1 MRPEINLLTAPSPA
15 SLPLEIVERKGG
27 VGHPDTICDAL
38 AEHLSVALSRIYL
51 ERFGAVQHH
60 NVDKGLLWGG
70 AARPAFGGGEMCAPI
85 ELHLGGRA
93 TVAVRDERL
102 PVEELAVESSRA
114 WLRANLRFLDPDRHV
129 RIIPRIHATSAE
141 LAALF
146 ARQSEAGVPLAND
159 TSFGVG
165 FAPLD
170 ELERIVLAVERR
182 LNAVTV
188 KQAHPEIGEDVK
200 VMGARRGRAI
210 LLTVACALV
219 DRHVSSLA
227 DYRAKKASVAELAL
241 DAARGIGSSPVDVQV
256 NTADG
261 DTPESIY
268 LTVTGLSVESGDDGQ
283 VGRGQSGE
291 RLDHAVAAD
300 EPRGRCWQ
308 EPDHARRQALQ
319 RDRASHGPR
328 GGRGGARRRRGAVRP
343 AQQGRSSDRRAA
355 VLRGEGAARRSP
367 RRDGR
372 AAHRGGGGHRART
385 HRFGVARRT
394 RGEAPPLV
402 SRARGRQSGSPETLP
417 VGGLSPA

>member
-1 MRPEINLLTAPSPA
+1 MRPEITLLTAPSPA
-15 SLPLEIVERKGG
+15 SLPLEIVERKG

-102 PVEELAVESSRA
+102 PVEELAAESSRA

-146 ARQSEAGVPLAND
+146 ARQSQAGVPLAND

-210 LLTVACALV
+210 VLTVACALV
-219 DRHVSSLA
+219 DRYVSSHA

-268 LTVTGLSVESGDDGQ
+268 HTVT
-283 VGRGQSGE
+283 
-291 RLDHAVAAD
+291 
-300 EPRGRCWQ
+300 
-308 EPDHARRQALQ
+308 
-319 RDRASHGPR
+319 AS
-328 GGRGGARRRRGAVRP
+328 
-343 AQQGRSSDRRAA
+343 RSSRVTTGRWD
-355 VLRGEGAARRSP
+355 GAI
-367 RRDGR
+367 G
-372 AAHRGGGGHRART
+372 
-385 HRFGVARRT
+385 
-394 RGEAPPLV
+394 
-402 SRARGRQSGSPETLP
+402 
-417 VGGLSPA
+417 